1 MDLLKPVAVESGEF
15 DYLAG
20 TMLAYNDEILFSL
33 EDGDTL
39 LGSEREIEDTVFMK
53 QVIIETG
60 VLWQV

>member
-1 MDLLKPVAVESGEF
+1 MDLLKPAAVESGEF

-20 TMLAYNDEILFSL
+20 TILAYNDEVLFSL

-39 LGSEREIEDTVFMK
+39 LRSEREIEDTVFMK